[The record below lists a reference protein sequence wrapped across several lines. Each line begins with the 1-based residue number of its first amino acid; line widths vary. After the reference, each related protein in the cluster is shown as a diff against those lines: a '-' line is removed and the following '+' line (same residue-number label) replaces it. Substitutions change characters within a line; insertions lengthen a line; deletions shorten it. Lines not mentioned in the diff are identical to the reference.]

1 MAYRWRFPSRGPPG
15 SLLEHGPRGI
25 EQVYGLNPV
34 ADSGLQE
41 AIGSKSST
49 AADIQQAYLPGRMRV
64 AAKPIPD
71 EQFEL
76 LWEAFPHVSMR
87 PVVDLGFEIVK

>member
-1 MAYRWRFPSRGPPG
+1 
-15 SLLEHGPRGI
+15 
-25 EQVYGLNPV
+25 
-34 ADSGLQE
+34 
-41 AIGSKSST
+41 
-49 AADIQQAYLPGRMRV
+49 MRV

-76 LWEAFPHVSMR
+76 LREAFPHVSMR